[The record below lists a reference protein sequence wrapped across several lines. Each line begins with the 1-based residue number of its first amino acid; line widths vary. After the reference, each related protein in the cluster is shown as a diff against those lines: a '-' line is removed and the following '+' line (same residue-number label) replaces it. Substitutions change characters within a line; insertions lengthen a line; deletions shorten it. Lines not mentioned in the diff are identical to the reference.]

1 MIDSKLDLTFNGML
15 SLTAEGKKFAE
26 ELNKLLD
33 HEIAVGFIRGTDPYK
48 DGTDLVDVA
57 MYNEYGT
64 STIPPRPFLEQGVQN
79 HQQEIQQAI
88 NNAFYIVDKG
98 GDAEKG
104 LNQIGNVAR
113 GAIQDEIANGD
124 FAPNAPSTI
133 KKKGSSRP
141 LIDTGHMRQSVKYYI
156 RKAGETETK

>member
-1 MIDSKLDLTFNGML
+1 MAEFNVDFTFGGQLN
-15 SLTAEGKKFAE
+15 LTAEGKKFADE
-26 ELNKLLD
+26 FNKLIN
-33 HEIAVGFIRGTDPYK
+33 HEIAVGFIRGIDPYE
-48 DGTDLVDVA
+48 DDTDLVDVA

-64 STIPPRPFLEQGVQN
+64 STIPPRPFLEQGIET
-79 HQQEIQQAI
+79 HQRQIQQAVD
-88 NNAFYIVDKG
+88 NAFLTVDRG
-98 GDAEKG
+98 GDAETG
-104 LNQIGNVAR
+104 LNQIGNVAK
-113 GAIQDEIANGD
+113 GAIQDEIANGE